1 MVRKPPQVRDWLD
14 LGSGHR
20 ELIEA
25 WRTLV
30 AEENPSPAAVRKARQ
45 VMFDAQ
51 RSNTLPPLWIRR
63 FIADN
68 LQYGYSSALVR
79 KAQVRQVKAAG
90 IIAETERLVRKHE
103 ISRTKAKDKV
113 VADPKFKLKTVKALE
128 QRVRRAKRAREKGD
142 KN

>member
-1 MVRKPPQVRDWLD
+1 MARKPPQVRDWLD
-14 LGSGHR
+14 LGGGRR

-25 WRTLV
+25 WWTLA
-30 AEENPSPAAVRKARQ
+30 AEENPSAAAVRKAKQ

-51 RSNTLPPLWIRR
+51 RGNIPAPLWIRR

-90 IIAETERLVRKHE
+90 YSTEIVRLVRKHN
-103 ISRTKAKDKV
+103 ISRTKAKAKV
-113 VADPKFKLKTVKALE
+113 VANPKFGLKSAKALD
-128 QRVRRAKRAREKGD
+128 QFLRRAKLARD